1 MTLSV
6 SDTGTGI
13 GIGEDD
19 QARLFERFFRARNA
33 ADNSIPG
40 TGLGLAISKGIVDAH
55 GGTLTVES
63 VLDEGTTITVLL
75 PTDPPRTATNPK
87 EDLPCP
93 SPKPPPA
100 RVLVADDEPHLL
112 RLVKFRLE
120 REGYEVLTAT
130 DGEAALK
137 VAREERPD
145 LCVLDVM
152 MPKRSGFDVLR
163 ELRSDDG
170 FAGMKVIMLTA
181 RAQDR
186 DVDVGFSLGA
196 DDYITKPFS
205 PQELRVRIG
214 AHLATR

>member
-1 MTLSV
+1 MS
-6 SDTGTGI
+6 
-13 GIGEDD
+13 E
-19 QARLFERFFRARNA
+19 FE
-33 ADNSIPG
+33 
-40 TGLGLAISKGIVDAH
+40 T
-55 GGTLTVES
+55 
-63 VLDEGTTITVLL
+63 
-75 PTDPPRTATNPK
+75 PT
-87 EDLPCP
+87 
-93 SPKPPPA
+93 A

-130 DGEAALK
+130 DGESALK

-186 DVDVGFSLGA
+186 DVDAGFSLGA

-214 AHLATR
+214 AHLGKR

>member
-1 MTLSV
+1 MS
-6 SDTGTGI
+6 
-13 GIGEDD
+13 
-19 QARLFERFFRARNA
+19 
-33 ADNSIPG
+33 
-40 TGLGLAISKGIVDAH
+40 
-55 GGTLTVES
+55 ES
-63 VLDEGTTITVLL
+63 ET
-75 PTDPPRTATNPK
+75 PT
-87 EDLPCP
+87 
-93 SPKPPPA
+93 A

-130 DGEAALK
+130 DGESALK
-137 VAREERPD
+137 VAREEHPD

-163 ELRSDDG
+163 ELRADDG

-214 AHLATR
+214 AHLGKR

>member
-1 MTLSV
+1 MS
-6 SDTGTGI
+6 
-13 GIGEDD
+13 E
-19 QARLFERFFRARNA
+19 FE
-33 ADNSIPG
+33 
-40 TGLGLAISKGIVDAH
+40 T
-55 GGTLTVES
+55 
-63 VLDEGTTITVLL
+63 
-75 PTDPPRTATNPK
+75 PT
-87 EDLPCP
+87 
-93 SPKPPPA
+93 A

-130 DGEAALK
+130 DGESALK

-214 AHLATR
+214 AHLSKR